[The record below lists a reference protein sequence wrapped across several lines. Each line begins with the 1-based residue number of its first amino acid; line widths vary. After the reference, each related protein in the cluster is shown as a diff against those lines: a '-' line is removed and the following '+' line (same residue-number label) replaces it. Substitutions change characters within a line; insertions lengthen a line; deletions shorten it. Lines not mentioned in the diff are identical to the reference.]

1 MENHHVQCESPL
13 SMAIFNSYIQL
24 PEGNESNGNGIMD
37 NQLMD
42 NDSDMNDE

>member
-1 MENHHVQCESPL
+1 MGKSTV
-13 SMAIFNSYIQL
+13 SMAIFNSYVQL
-24 PEGNESNGNGIMD
+24 PEGNESNGNDIMD